1 MPTKNNDSTVE
12 HGTVHSTKEIADFTA
27 KQQQIEQFKK
37 AAKAALQLLDL
48 QNQPN
53 KTYTVYS
60 KESLRTYL
68 KNPLTDTNQKN
79 LRKLSQF
86 LYVLSAQYRRIISY
100 FATHIDL
107 SAYNVIPNIS
117 MTEDNDD
124 EKILQN
130 YESTLKWVEKM
141 NLQGQIHGI
150 LTTCLRED
158 CFYGYIYYEDGED
171 QNKNSFI
178 IVPLDADYCKISS
191 VNYNGTLNCAFD
203 FSFFDSSTNKIYLD
217 YWDKEFTTGY
227 NAYKKDSK
235 QRWTELDPER
245 TVVFK
250 MDYDQ
255 LDRVIPPFASL
266 FEDIIDLIDLRGIT
280 SVKDKLSIYKL
291 LVAQIDTL
299 SNAQNPDDF
308 AVSLDLAV
316 DFYNKIIQILPE
328 EIGLALSPMKIEPIT
343 FDKDATDETNSI
355 SKANKNLWESAGV
368 SQIMDNSKLTGST
381 AVTAAMRFDALYI
394 QKPLLWQIE
403 ARVNMF
409 LNYVLPDNGMR
420 LKYMQVTPYLRD
432 EFIKNVKEACTLGL
446 PMKTQLAAL
455 MGMSP
460 LDMNSMLYLENDILK
475 LQDKMIPLQ
484 TTYTQTGDSNTGGAP
499 KKSDGELTDDGEKTK
514 DQEKN
519 KM

>member
-1 MPTKNNDSTVE
+1 MPTEQKNTVS
-12 HGTVHSTKEIADFTA
+12 HGTEHSIKEIADFTA
-27 KQQQIEQFKK
+27 KQQQIEQFKQD
-37 AAKAALQLLDL
+37 AKAALQLLDL
-48 QNQPN
+48 QNPPS

-60 KESLRTYL
+60 KDSLRTYL

-79 LRKLSQF
+79 LRQLSQF
-86 LYVLSAQYRRIISY
+86 LYVLSAQYRRIIAY

-107 SAYNVIPNIS
+107 TAYNVIPNVS

-130 YESTLKWVEKM
+130 YESTLKWIEKM
-141 NLQGQIHGI
+141 NMQGQIHGI
-150 LTTCLRED
+150 LTACLRED
-158 CFYGYIYYEDGED
+158 CFYGYIYYEDGEEQD
-171 QNKNSFI
+171 RNSFI
-178 IVPLDADYCKISS
+178 IVPLNADYCKISS

-203 FSFFDSSTNKIYLD
+203 FSYFDSSANKVYLD

-227 NAYKKDSK
+227 NAYQKDSK
-235 QRWTELDPER
+235 QRWAELDPER

-291 LVAQIDTL
+291 LVAEIDTL
-299 SNAQNPDDF
+299 SNTTNPDDF

-316 DFYNKIIQILPE
+316 DFYNKINQILPE

-381 AVTAAMRFDALYI
+381 AVTAAMRFDALFI

-409 LNYVLPDNGMR
+409 LDYVLPDNGMR
-420 LKYMQVTPYLRD
+420 LKYMQVSPYLKD
-432 EFIKNVKEACTLGL
+432 EVIKNVKEACTLGL

-455 MGMSP
+455 MGVSP
-460 LDMNSMLYLENDILK
+460 LDMNSMLHLENDILK
-475 LQDKMIPLQ
+475 LQDKMVPLQ
-484 TTYTQTGDSNTGGAP
+484 STYTQTGGSDTGGAP
-499 KKSDGELTDDGEKTK
+499 EKPNEELTDDGADTK

-519 KM
+519 DI

>member
-1 MPTKNNDSTVE
+1 MPTKKNDNKVE

-27 KQQQIEQFKK
+27 QQQQIEQFKQ

-48 QNQPN
+48 QNLPT

-86 LYVLSAQYRRIISY
+86 LYVLSSQYRRIISY

-107 SAYNVIPNIS
+107 SAYNVIPNVSI
-117 MTEDNDD
+117 TEDNDD

-130 YESTLKWVEKM
+130 YEETLKWVEKM

-150 LTTCLRED
+150 LTTILRED
-158 CFYGYIYYEDGED
+158 CFYGYIYYEDGEEQD
-171 QNKNSFI
+171 RNSFI
-178 IVPLDADYCKISS
+178 IIPLNADYCKISS

-203 FSFFDSSTNKIYLD
+203 FSFFDSSTNSIYLE

-235 QRWTELDPER
+235 QRWAELDPER

-291 LVAQIDTL
+291 LVAKIDTL

-316 DFYNKIIQILPE
+316 DFYNKIAQILPE
-328 EIGLALSPMKIEPIT
+328 EIGLALSPMEIEPIT

-381 AVTAAMRFDALYI
+381 AVTAAMRFDALFV

-409 LNYVLPDNGMR
+409 LDYVLTDNGMR
-420 LKYMQVTPYLRD
+420 VKYMPVSPYLKD
-432 EFIKNVKEACTLGL
+432 EVIKNVKEACTLGF

-460 LDMNSMLYLENDILK
+460 LDMNSMLHLENDILK
-475 LQDKMIPLQ
+475 LQDKMVPLQ
-484 TTYTQTGDSNTGGAP
+484 STYTQTGGSDTGGAP
-499 KKSDGELTDDGEKTK
+499 EKPNEELTDDGADTK

-519 KM
+519 NI

>member
-1 MPTKNNDSTVE
+1 MPTEQKNTVS
-12 HGTVHSTKEIADFTA
+12 HGTEHSIKEIADFTA
-27 KQQQIEQFKK
+27 KQQQIEQFKQ

-48 QNQPN
+48 QNPPS

-60 KESLRTYL
+60 KDSLRTYL

-79 LRKLSQF
+79 LRQLSQF
-86 LYVLSAQYRRIISY
+86 LYVLSAQYRRIIAY

-107 SAYNVIPNIS
+107 TAYNVIPNVS

-130 YESTLKWVEKM
+130 YESTLKWIEKM
-141 NLQGQIHGI
+141 NMQGQIHGI
-150 LTTCLRED
+150 LTACLRED
-158 CFYGYIYYEDGED
+158 CFYGYIYYEDGEEQD
-171 QNKNSFI
+171 RNSFI
-178 IVPLDADYCKISS
+178 IVPLNADYCKISS

-203 FSFFDSSTNKIYLD
+203 FSYFDSSANKVYLD

-227 NAYKKDSK
+227 NAYQKDSK
-235 QRWTELDPER
+235 QRWAELDPER

-291 LVAQIDTL
+291 LVAEIDTL
-299 SNAQNPDDF
+299 SNTTNPDDF

-316 DFYNKIIQILPE
+316 DFYNKINQILPE

-381 AVTAAMRFDALYI
+381 AVTAAMRFDALFI

-409 LNYVLPDNGMR
+409 LDYVLPDNGMR
-420 LKYMQVTPYLRD
+420 LKYMQVSPYLKD
-432 EFIKNVKEACTLGL
+432 EVIKNVKEACTLGL

-455 MGMSP
+455 MGVSP
-460 LDMNSMLYLENDILK
+460 LDMNSMLHLENDILK
-475 LQDKMIPLQ
+475 LQDKMVPLQ
-484 TTYTQTGDSNTGGAP
+484 STYTQTGGSDTGGAP
-499 KKSDGELTDDGEKTK
+499 EKPNEELTDDGADTK

-519 KM
+519 DI

>member
-1 MPTKNNDSTVE
+1 MPTKQNDNKVE
-12 HGTVHSTKEIADFTA
+12 HGTAHSTKEIADFTA
-27 KQQQIEQFKK
+27 KQQQIEQFKQ

-48 QNQPN
+48 QNIPS

-60 KESLRTYL
+60 KDSLRTYL
-68 KNPLTDTNQKN
+68 KNPLSDTNQKN
-79 LRKLSQF
+79 LRKLSQY

-107 SAYNVIPNIS
+107 TACNVIPNIS

-124 EKILQN
+124 EKVLQN
-130 YESTLKWVEKM
+130 YEATLKWIEKM

-158 CFYGYIYYEDGED
+158 CFFGYIYYEDGEEQD
-171 QNKNSFI
+171 RNSFI
-178 IVPLDADYCKISS
+178 IIPLDADYCKISS

-203 FSFFDSSTNKIYLD
+203 FSFFDGSSNKVYLD

-227 NAYKKDSK
+227 NAYKNDSK
-235 QRWTELDPER
+235 QRWAELDPER

-266 FEDIIDLIDLRGIT
+266 FEDVIDLIDLRGIT
-280 SVKDKLSIYKL
+280 SVKDQLSIYKL
-291 LVAQIDTL
+291 LVAKIDTL
-299 SNAQNPDDF
+299 SNTSSPDDF
-308 AVSLDLAV
+308 EVSLDLAV
-316 DFYNKIIQILPE
+316 DFYNKINQILPE
-328 EIGLALSPMKIEPIT
+328 EIGLALSPMEIEPIT
-343 FDKDATDETNSI
+343 FDKDYTDETNSI

-381 AVTAAMRFDALYI
+381 AVTAAMRFDSLFI

-409 LNYVLPDNGMR
+409 LDYVLPDNGMR
-420 LKYMQVTPYLRD
+420 VKYMDVSPYLKD
-432 EFIKNVKEACTLGL
+432 EMIKQVKDAASLGL
-446 PMKTQLAAL
+446 PVKTSYLTL
-455 MGMSP
+455 MGISP
-460 LDMNSMLYLENDILK
+460 LDGYSLSYLENNILK
-475 LQDKMIPLQ
+475 LQDSWKYPLQ
-484 TTYTQTGDSNTGGAP
+484 SSYTQSGQPDDNGAP
-499 KKSDGELTDDGEKTK
+499 TKDELTDAGEETRDK
-514 DQEKN
+514 EKN
-519 KM
+519 QI